1 MIGMTL
7 TSKEFQT
14 SNGNWGAPSK
24 VDFANPLKTGIYS
37 KPDHEPYEETRFT
50 VTLGYGESRAAFDDR
65 MSAHDLLG
73 LLWNKKTWSHPVCC
87 WLIWPSHFP
96 EFQDSAAHRS
106 QSPQLRR
113 IMQDPLQPL
122 RVQIIDPNPASLCIK
137 SVCRSMRLYYCGLL
151 YSTTHV
157 LWNTSRPFFPVRV
170 SFTLEEPWPHS
181 HTIFDIM
188 GSRFPVDWW

>member
-50 VTLGYGESRAAFDDR
+50 VALGYGGSRAAFDDR
-65 MSAHDLLG
+65 MSTHDLLG
-73 LLWNKKTWSHPVCC
+73 LLWNKKTWSHPVCR

-122 RVQIIDPNPASLCIK
+122 RVQIIYRSQPRITLHQKCVSVDASL
-137 SVCRSMRLYYCGLL
+137 LL
-151 YSTTHV
+151 WALVQHMCCETPSLFSRQSILHV
-157 LWNTSRPFFPVRV
+157 RGTMTP
-170 SFTLEEPWPHS
+170 
-181 HTIFDIM
+181 
-188 GSRFPVDWW
+188 